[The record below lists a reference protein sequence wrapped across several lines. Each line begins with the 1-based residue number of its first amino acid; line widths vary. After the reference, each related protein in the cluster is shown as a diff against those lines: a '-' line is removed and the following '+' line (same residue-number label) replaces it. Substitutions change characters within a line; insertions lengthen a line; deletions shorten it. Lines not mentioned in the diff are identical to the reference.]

1 MNISITRDASIA
13 VAAISGDVTHATA
26 PEFQKVLEGE
36 LTRSKALV
44 LDFSELNLLTS
55 SGLRVLLL
63 LHRAAADGDRRVV
76 LAAVPEAVRDVM
88 EITGFWDQFGHY
100 PSVAEAVSALGGV
113 L

>member
-1 MNISITRDASIA
+1 MNVTITHDSSITVAS
-13 VAAISGDVTHATA
+13 VSGDVTHATA
-26 PEFQKVLEGE
+26 PEFQSSLLHE
-36 LTRSKALV
+36 LNTAKALI

-63 LHRAAADGDRRVV
+63 LHRTATDGDCRLV

-88 EITGFWDQFGHY
+88 EVTGFWDQFNHY
-100 PSVAEAVSALGGV
+100 PSSAEASAALTGV